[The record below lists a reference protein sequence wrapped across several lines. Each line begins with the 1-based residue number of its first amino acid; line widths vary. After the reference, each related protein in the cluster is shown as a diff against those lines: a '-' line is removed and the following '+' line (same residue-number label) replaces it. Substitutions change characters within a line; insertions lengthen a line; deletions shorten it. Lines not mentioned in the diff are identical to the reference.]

1 MKGLLSSPQMICRE
15 LSAFETDDL
24 NSVRQSFRDAASCTL
39 RQAWLTKPETDFAPA
54 IVRTG
59 WRAGSLLVFVELTDA
74 DIFTRATKPHER
86 LWELGDTF
94 EIFLRPVEQ
103 RSYVEFHVAP
113 NNLRLQ
119 LRFDDADAVEL
130 ARKTDSL
137 ESAFIRNDIFYSK
150 TWVLPEVGCWFA
162 FAEIPVKA
170 VSENPKPLRGSE
182 WLFSFS
188 RYDYTRGHKEPVI
201 SSTSPHTKPDFHCQ
215 FEWGTMRF

>member
-1 MKGLLSSPQMICRE
+1 MKVMLSSPQMICRE
-15 LSAFETDDL
+15 LSAFERDDL

-94 EIFLRPVEQ
+94 EIFLHPVEQ
-103 RSYVEFHVAP
+103 RSYVEFHIAP

-119 LRFDDADAVEL
+119 LRFADAAKL
-130 ARKTDSL
+130 TRKTGSL
-137 ESAFIRNDIFYSK
+137 ENSLIRDDVFSSR
-150 TWVLPEVGCWFA
+150 TWVRPEVGRWFV
-162 FAEIPVKA
+162 FAEIPVKS
-170 VSENPKPLRGSE
+170 VSENPKLLPGSE

-188 RYDYTRGHKEPVI
+188 RYDYTRGRKEPVI

-215 FEWGTMRF
+215 SEWGTMRF